1 MWGPN
6 LTSATTGVTL
16 SKEGPT
22 DPESPTARRQLRAG
36 TLLPQT
42 APPQGSACSA
52 GCGTGIW
59 EIKRFTMELQ
69 P

>member
-22 DPESPTARRQLRAG
+22 DPESPTARGQLRAG
-36 TLLPQT
+36 TLPPQT
-42 APPQGSACSA
+42 APQGSARSA

>member
-6 LTSATTGVTL
+6 LRSATTGVTL

-22 DPESPTARRQLRAG
+22 DPESPTAWGQLRTG
-36 TLLPQT
+36 TLPPQT
-42 APPQGSACSA
+42 TPKGSARSA